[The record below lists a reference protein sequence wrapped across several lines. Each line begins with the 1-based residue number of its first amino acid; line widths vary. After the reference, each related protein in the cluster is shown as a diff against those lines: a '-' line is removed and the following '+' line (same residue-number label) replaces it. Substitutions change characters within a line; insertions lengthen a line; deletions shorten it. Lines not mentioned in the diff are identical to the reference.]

1 MTKLI
6 FSTSYFPSVNY
17 FSLIKASNF
26 FTIEAKA
33 NFIKQ
38 TFLNRCEILTANG
51 KMTLSI
57 PIKKLKTS
65 KMTIDEVQISY
76 DTNWQR
82 LHFKALESAYR
93 SSAFFEYYIDA
104 FLPFFTKKYQFLLE
118 FNTEIFKIL
127 LLELDINKNFNFSEK
142 YLANSAE
149 FIDFRNFDTI
159 INSANTLFL
168 VNQKPYYQV
177 FSNRYPFIENLSI
190 LDLLFNEG
198 PLANVYL

>member
-26 FTIEAKA
+26 FTIESKA
-33 NFIKQ
+33 SFIKQ

-118 FNTEIFKIL
+118 FNTEILKIL
-127 LLELDINKNFNFSEK
+127 LSELELNRDFHFSEK
-142 YLANSAE
+142 YLANSSE
-149 FIDFRNFDTI
+149 FIDFRNFEP
-159 INSANTLFL
+159 INGNENSPFL
-168 VNQKPYYQV
+168 TNQKPYYQV
-177 FSNRYPFIENLSI
+177 FSNRFPFTENLSI
-190 LDLLFNEG
+190 IDLLFNEG
-198 PLANVYL
+198 PFASVYL